1 MMGNGGMMKKMEKVN
16 FDIAKIGVYYYA
28 NGDKYDG
35 EWSED
40 KIKGEGKK

>member
-1 MMGNGGMMKKMEKVN
+1 MAE
-16 FDIAKIGVYYYA
+16 IGVYYYA

-40 KIKGEGKK
+40 KVNGEGKKLLKLRNLLLWKW